1 MNFLS
6 QLDLIFNK
14 FHSVAKQLERRYND
28 RDTIKINDEFDVQ
41 NLLHSLCVI
50 FFNDIRNE
58 ETNPSFADILTR
70 SDFLLSNEKIII
82 ETKFASRNN
91 FKKLSGE
98 MIQDIPNYKRHPD
111 CTSIFFFIY
120 DPNYLFEN
128 RGGLKK
134 DIESL
139 SDENVN
145 VKVYIRPEQ

>member
-28 RDTIKINDEFDVQ
+28 GDTIKINDEFDVQ

-82 ETKFASRNN
+82 ETLV
-91 FKKLSGE
+91 KL
-98 MIQDIPNYKRHPD
+98 II
-111 CTSIFFFIY
+111 
-120 DPNYLFEN
+120 
-128 RGGLKK
+128 
-134 DIESL
+134 
-139 SDENVN
+139 
-145 VKVYIRPEQ
+145 